1 LVSVFLSWY
10 NGERVCKKGKEF
22 VMLSSFVLNLFL
34 YFPEDKTEYI
44 PAAIWMVIFFI
55 LTILTFRLIKKVS
68 KKEELKTKA
77 IEEEVSKRNRET
89 E

>member
-1 LVSVFLSWY
+1 MV
-10 NGERVCKKGKEF
+10 KEF
-22 VMLSSFVLNLFL
+22 VDRRKELVMLSSFVLNLFL

-44 PAAIWMVIFFI
+44 PAAIWMAIFFI

-77 IEEEVSKRNRET
+77 IEDEIRQKNRGT

>member
-1 LVSVFLSWY
+1 MV
-10 NGERVCKKGKEF
+10 KEF
-22 VMLSSFVLNLFL
+22 ALIRKEPVMFSSFVLNLFL
-34 YFPEDKTEYI
+34 YFPEDKSEYI
-44 PAAIWMVIFFI
+44 PAAIWMAIFFI

-77 IEEEVSKRNRET
+77 IEEEIRQRNRGT

>member
-1 LVSVFLSWY
+1 M
-10 NGERVCKKGKEF
+10 GKEF
-22 VMLSSFVLNLFL
+22 VGKGKELIMLSSFVLNLFL

-44 PAAIWMVIFFI
+44 PAAIWMAIFFI

-68 KKEELKTKA
+68 KKEELKTKD
-77 IEEEVSKRNRET
+77 IEEEVRKRNRET

>member
-1 LVSVFLSWY
+1 MV
-10 NGERVCKKGKEF
+10 KEF
-22 VMLSSFVLNLFL
+22 VDSRKELVMLSSFVLNLFL

-44 PAAIWMVIFFI
+44 PAAIWMAIFFI

-77 IEEEVSKRNRET
+77 IEDEIRQKNRGT